1 MNASTSAT
9 SAYIGDAYKPFPK
22 QAEFHRSTATYPL
35 MEGGRGSG
43 KTLALLWEAIF
54 WCLVVPGCNCLLL
67 RRTLTAV
74 EKGGIEDHFQKY
86 VPKRFYRRFN
96 QSKHIVSFHNGSK
109 LFFGHIRT
117 EKDLLQYQGAEF
129 LYIGWEELTQ
139 FTFAQWDFMKG
150 SNRCPI
156 KTYELDGEQYR
167 LKPRMA
173 AGTNP
178 NGKGSGWVKAL
189 WITKRPPAG
198 MFMPDYNPADYEPI
212 HSTYE
217 DNPVYANDK
226 EYIASLQSIADPVL
240 RQAWIPGSWD
250 ILAGT
255 FFQNWDERLHT
266 IGGKNSDRQLSDVE
280 YLDWQPRWI
289 SIDWGFEHACVVLWW
304 TIVRVPDWFPD
315 ENGQDRKKHVI
326 LCYRQLVC
334 RRLNEELLSEEIVK
348 ANHTGE
354 RFDKIAN
361 TYLSPDRFKASGSGA
376 DAIHSIADKMG
387 DVFVKYDMP
396 RPERA
401 NNRRVDGWR
410 LCYTLLD
417 TEGVAVLASC
427 RDVVDSIPRLMRS
440 EKDIEDAE
448 KEGDELFLDVCES
461 FRYGLMSHASQAPI
475 PRDVAN
481 QERIKAIKDPT
492 QKYMEYLRLSSK
504 PAYEEVVIPT
514 PSRGPSWRRR

>member
-1 MNASTSAT
+1 MPNTPGDIC
-9 SAYIGDAYKPFPK
+9 IGDYYTPNSGP
-22 QAEFHRSTATYPL
+22 QRRFHESEATYPL
-35 MEGGRGSG
+35 MEGGRGWG
-43 KTLALLWEAIF
+43 KTLALLWEAISE
-54 WCLVVPGCNCLLL
+54 CLLVAGCNCLLL

-74 EKGGIEDHFQKY
+74 EKGGIEDHFAKY
-86 VPKRFYRRFN
+86 VPKRLYRSFN
-96 QSKHIVSFHNGSK
+96 QSKHIVTFHNGSK
-109 LFFGHIRT
+109 LFFGHIRV
-117 EKDLLQYQGAEF
+117 EKDLLQYQGAEYLF
-129 LYIGWEELTQ
+129 IGWEELTQ
-139 FTFAQWDFMKG
+139 FTYKQWDFMKG

-156 KTYELDGEQYR
+156 KTFTLDGVEYKT
-167 LKPRMA
+167 KPRMA
-173 AGTNP
+173 GGTNP

-198 MFMPDYNPADYEPI
+198 FDLPDYDPKDYEAI
-212 HSTYE
+212 HGTYV
-217 DNPVYANDK
+217 DNPIYRNDK
-226 EYIASLQSIADPVL
+226 DYIAKLHSIADPVL

-255 FFQNWDERLHT
+255 FFQNWDESLHT
-266 IGGKNSDRQLSDVE
+266 IGGKKSEYGLSDVE

-304 TIVRVPDWFPD
+304 TIVRIPDWRPD
-315 ENGQDRKKHVI
+315 EKGQDRKRTII
-326 LCYRQLVC
+326 LCYRQMIA

-354 RFDKIAN
+354 IFDKISN
-361 TYLSPDRFKASGSGA
+361 IYLSPDRFKASGSGS
-376 DAIHSIADKMG
+376 DALHSIADKMG

-410 LCYTLLD
+410 LTYTLLD

-427 RDVVDSIPRLMRS
+427 RDVVDSIPKLMRS
-440 EKDIEDAE
+440 EKDLEDAE

-461 FRYGLMSHASQAPI
+461 FRYGLMSYASTAPI

-492 QKYMEYLRLSSK
+492 QKYMEYLRLTSK
-504 PAYEEVVIPT
+504 PAIDDIVIPI
-514 PSRGPSWRRR
+514 PARGPSWKRR